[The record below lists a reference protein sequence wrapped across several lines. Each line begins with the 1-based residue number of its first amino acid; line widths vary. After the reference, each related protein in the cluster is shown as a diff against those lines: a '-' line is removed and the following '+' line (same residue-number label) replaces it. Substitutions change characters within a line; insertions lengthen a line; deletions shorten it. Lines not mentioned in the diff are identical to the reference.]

1 MAPIEHHDGY
11 DDAIPTPDV
20 VVTDEPN
27 PNPEDGSLDDTPP
40 AGYQSAEGAVDD
52 NGNPLN
58 EQGEILAP
66 KVVD

>member
-40 AGYQSAEGAVDD
+40 AGYQFAEGAVDD

-58 EQGEILAP
+58 GQGEILAP